1 MAKYQNPAN
10 PELHRAMHGL
20 RSSSAASPHQD
31 GRTKRSRTAGDAL
44 RAELALERD
53 HGYEYDFLVYDPHV
67 YDGERCIFC
76 NVNCYDDGIYGPFDC
91 VQHEGYIYSTETK
104 R

>member
-1 MAKYQNPAN
+1 
-10 PELHRAMHGL
+10 MHGL

-31 GRTKRSRTAGDAL
+31 GRTKRARTAGDAL
-44 RAELALERD
+44 RAELALEEGTD
-53 HGYEYDFLVYDPHV
+53 FEYEVHLYDPHT

-76 NVNCYDDGIYGPFDC
+76 NVNIYDDGIYGPFEC
-91 VQHEGYIYSTETK
+91 VQREGYIYTTET